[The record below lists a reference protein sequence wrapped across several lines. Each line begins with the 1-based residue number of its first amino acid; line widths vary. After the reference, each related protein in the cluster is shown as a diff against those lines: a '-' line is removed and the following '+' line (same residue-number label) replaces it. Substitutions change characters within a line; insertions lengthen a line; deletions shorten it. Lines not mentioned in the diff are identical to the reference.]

1 MFYLDSYLWVK
12 TSMSLFL
19 WQIIIERSRGATSI
33 HHFRVCIYSIQFN
46 GSNKNFIALLLKV
59 IKYQSRDVSAACY
72 RSNHLSISG
81 PIHHKSK
88 YHNIITSSSFHQID
102 ERSSGG
108 PWEWRN
114 KPVPPWLE
122 AFQVSKFQHQCLR
135 KSNKTKLKLKEVF
148 ILISVV
154 TTLLHPSLWLHPSVC
169 SQDPRLA
176 SKVTC
181 QLYSESFVF
190 ICNPDKQM

>member
-1 MFYLDSYLWVK
+1 MG
-12 TSMSLFL
+12 
-19 WQIIIERSRGATSI
+19 QIITSL
-33 HHFRVCIYSIQFN
+33 HCYWKS
-46 GSNKNFIALLLKV
+46 SNT
-59 IKYQSRDVSAACY
+59 RDVSAACY

-135 KSNKTKLKLKEVF
+135 KSNKTKLKLKKVF

-169 SQDPRLA
+169 SQDPCLA

>member
-1 MFYLDSYLWVK
+1 M
-12 TSMSLFL
+12 SMGKSEVRSSLHCY
-19 WQIIIERSRGATSI
+19 WKS
-33 HHFRVCIYSIQFN
+33 
-46 GSNKNFIALLLKV
+46 SNTR
-59 IKYQSRDVSAACY
+59 YVSAACY

-102 ERSSGG
+102 ERSSGR

-135 KSNKTKLKLKEVF
+135 ISNKTKLKLKEVF

-154 TTLLHPSLWLHPSVC
+154 STLTTTPIFVTPSVGLF
-169 SQDPRLA
+169 SGSSPRLQ
-176 SKVTC
+176 SNMSIIFWV
-181 QLYSESFVF
+181 
-190 ICNPDKQM
+190 ICLHL